1 MLEKEKKRDKLN
13 KPMWIFALY
22 PILPGGIKEI
32 QIRDLGSPLDPVAKR
47 SQIALSI
54 LRIFSFKED
63 PRDYRPYTSWHP
75 AVEDWCWN
83 QLLMTTTK
91 LICFHK
97 KQQDIKKHFR
107 LAESANGLYLFF
119 SVRHYFRTSTEF
131 CGMYQ
136 LRVDWFFF

>member
-22 PILPGGIKEI
+22 PFLPGGIKEI
-32 QIRDLGSPLDPVAKR
+32 QIRDLGSPLDPVAKW
-47 SQIALSI
+47 SQIGLSI

-75 AVEDWCWN
+75 TVEDWCWN
-83 QLLMTTTK
+83 QLLMTTTN

-107 LAESANGLYLFF
+107 LAEKCEWPLLISQWDTFQAIDWIFVASTNWGLIDFF
-119 SVRHYFRTSTEF
+119 
-131 CGMYQ
+131 
-136 LRVDWFFF
+136 